1 MRWLLDEGSFRSLLE
16 SAPDAMVI
24 VDGQGVIVLVNA
36 QTERLFGHPRASLLG
51 RQVECLLPNRFH
63 TQHVQH
69 RQGYAAEPRVRAMGS
84 GLELHGLHADG
95 REFPVE
101 ISLSPLETEQGWL
114 VSSAIRDVSERKAA
128 ERARDEAAARVSE
141 LADALTQ
148 RAAQLE
154 QLNQELEAFSYSV
167 SHDLRAP
174 LRALDGFSQALLN
187 DYSEA
192 SLDARGQDYLQRI
205 RRASLKMARLI
216 DALLELSRLSR
227 MQMTQ
232 EPVDLSAIARTVG
245 ADLMSTTPDRSV
257 ELIVQPGLQVNGDA
271 RLIEIMIRNLLGNAW
286 KFTNAQPKARIEVGT
301 TVIDEGGIFFVT
313 DDGAG
318 FDATYA
324 DQLFVPF
331 QRLHSDT
338 EFEGTGIG
346 LALVQRIVS
355 RHGGRIWAEATVGQG
370 ATFFFTLGSEGG
382 NGHGPSDAT

>member
-1 MRWLLDEGSFRSLLE
+1 MRRLLDEGSFRSLLE

-24 VDGQGVIVLVNA
+24 VDGKGVIVLVNA

-51 RQVECLLPNRFH
+51 QPVECLLPDRFR
-63 TQHVQH
+63 TQHVRH
-69 RQGYAAEPRVRAMGS
+69 REGYTEEPRVRAMGS

-95 REFPVE
+95 REIPVE

-128 ERARDEAAARVSE
+128 ERARDEAAARVRE
-141 LADALTQ
+141 LADALAQ
-148 RAAQLE
+148 RAAELE

-187 DYSEA
+187 DYLNA
-192 SLDARGQDYLQRI
+192 PLDARGRDYLQRI

-227 MQMTQ
+227 MQMTR
-232 EPVDLSAIARTVG
+232 EAVDLGALARTVG
-245 ADLMSTTPDRSV
+245 ADIMATAPDRNV
-257 ELIVQPGLQVNGDA
+257 EFIVADNLLVEGDA

-286 KFTNAQPKARIEVGT
+286 KFTNTQPTGRIEVGST
-301 TVIDEGGIFFVT
+301 QSDDGTVFFVA

-318 FDATYA
+318 FDTAYA
-324 DQLFVPF
+324 DQLFIPF

-346 LALVQRIVS
+346 LALVQRIVT
-355 RHGGRIWAEATVGQG
+355 RHGGRIWADAAIGQG
-370 ATFFFTLGSEGG
+370 ATFYFTFGPGAG
-382 NGHGPSDAT
+382 NGRSEAA

>member
-24 VDGQGVIVLVNA
+24 VDGKGSIVLVNA
-36 QTERLFGHPRASLLG
+36 QTERLFGHPRESLLG
-51 RQVECLLPNRFH
+51 QQVECLLPERFH
-63 TQHVQH
+63 THHVRH
-69 RQGYAAEPRVRAMGS
+69 RQGYAEEPRVRAMGS

-95 REFPVE
+95 SEFPVE

-128 ERARDEAAARVSE
+128 ERARDEAAARVRE
-141 LADALTQ
+141 LAGALAQ
-148 RAAQLE
+148 RAKELE

-187 DYSEA
+187 DYSDA
-192 SLDARGQDYLQRI
+192 SLDARGQDYLHRI

-227 MQMTQ
+227 MQMTR
-232 EPVDLSAIARTVG
+232 EPVDLSVIARAVG
-245 ADLMSTTPDRSV
+245 ADLKAANAERSV
-257 ELIVQPGLQVNGDA
+257 ELVVAPDLRVDGDA
-271 RLIEIMIRNLLGNAW
+271 RLIEIMMRNLLGNAW
-286 KFTNAQPKARIEVGT
+286 KFTNTLNKARVEVGST
-301 TVIDEGGIFFVT
+301 RRKDKTVFFVS

-318 FDATYA
+318 FDMAYV
-324 DQLFVPF
+324 DQLFIPF
-331 QRLHSDT
+331 QRLHSDA

-355 RHGGRIWAEATVGQG
+355 RHGGRIWAEAAAGSG
-370 ATFFFTLGSEGG
+370 ATFYFTFGSGDG
-382 NGHGPSDAT
+382 NGHSDGA